1 MAGTEPKSGFL
12 SKLTGM
18 IEEALPRHIGDLPHV
33 RLAFEDTLAVIFAG
47 WCEPVTRKTIDLYA
61 GGNNA
66 SPDTLSAP
74 NAEDEALILGTAAHA
89 LDFDDVHQTSSTH
102 PSAPIVAAL
111 MAATRRHPQ
120 WRERVATAFSIGLAV
135 NVALGRVLGFPH
147 YEKGWHATSTIGP
160 LAATAACAYLMGLDA
175 ERSAAALAI
184 AAAQAGGLQRNFGA
198 MAKPLQ
204 AGLAAAAGL
213 RAARLAGAGVTADE
227 DVFGP
232 KGYFDLYGGAEPG
245 EDAGAIT
252 FDPAQSG
259 IAVKLYPCCYQ
270 THRPIAAALSARR
283 ELQEKNIPLAQLDT
297 IEILGPAGAF
307 LPLRVLDP
315 RTGSEGK
322 FCGAYTVACALVD
335 GEVGLVHFEDDAM
348 RRPDLRAVMNRT
360 RFIEREG
367 KPDGMKRRSD
377 PLDLIARDAAGN
389 EVVRTSVIPAPG
401 SPDSPPTPEQIQ
413 AKVKDCL
420 AFYQR
425 KSGAVFEYGRFQTM
439 IGQILSAPHP
449 AASGVAP
456 SAAPSAA
463 FPAAGD

>member
-12 SKLTGM
+12 SSLTGM
-18 IEEALPRHIGDLPHV
+18 IEGTLPRDIRDLPHV

-47 WCEPVTRKTIDLYA
+47 WHQPVTRKVIELYG
-61 GGNNA
+61 GGNGA
-66 SPDTLSAP
+66 SPNTLSAANP
-74 NAEDEALILGTAAHA
+74 EDEALILGTAAHA
-89 LDFDDVHQTSSTH
+89 LDFDDVHQISSTH

-111 MAATRRHPQ
+111 MAATRLHPE
-120 WRERVATAFSIGLAV
+120 WKERVASAFSAGLAV
-135 NVALGRVLGFPH
+135 NVGLGKVLGFPH

-160 LAATAACAYLMGLDA
+160 LAAAAACAYLMGFDA
-175 ERSAAALAI
+175 ERTAAALAI

-232 KGYFDLYGGAEPG
+232 KGFFDLYGGAESG
-245 EDAGAIT
+245 EDADSVT
-252 FDPAQSG
+252 FDQAQSG

-283 ELQEKNIPLAQLDT
+283 EMREKNIPLADLDT
-297 IEILGPAGAF
+297 IEILAPPGSF

-335 GEVGLVHFEDDAM
+335 GEVGLRHFEDDAV
-348 RRPDLRAVMNRT
+348 RRPELRAVMNRT
-360 RFIEREG
+360 RLTEREG
-367 KPDGMKRRSD
+367 KADGMKRRSD
-377 PLDLIARDAAGN
+377 PLHLIARDAAGN
-389 EVVRTSVIPAPG
+389 EVLRTTVIPAPG

-413 AKVKDCL
+413 AKVIDCL

-425 KSGAVFEYGRFQTM
+425 KTGDAFDYDRFQTL
-439 IGQILSAPHP
+439 IGQMLSAPDR
-449 AASGVAP
+449 VAP
-456 SAAPSAA
+456 AMATGMSSV
-463 FPAAGD
+463 AAGD

>member
-1 MAGTEPKSGFL
+1 
-12 SKLTGM
+12 M
-18 IEEALPRHIGDLPHV
+18 ISEALPRDIRGLPHV

-47 WCEPVTRKTIDLYA
+47 WREPVTRNVIDLYA
-61 GGNNA
+61 GGQDTAPN
-66 SPDTLSAP
+66 TLSAANP
-74 NAEDEALILGTAAHA
+74 EDEALILGTAAHA

-111 MAATRRHPQ
+111 MAAARRHPEM
-120 WRERVATAFSIGLAV
+120 RARVASAFSAGLAA
-135 NVALGRVLGFPH
+135 NVGLGRVLGFPH

-160 LAATAACAYLMGLDA
+160 LAAAAACAYLMGLDA
-175 ERSAAALAI
+175 EKAAAALAI

-232 KGYFDLYGGAEPG
+232 KGFFDLYGGAESG
-245 EDAGAIT
+245 EDANSVT

-283 ELQEKNIPLAQLDT
+283 ELQERNIPLAELAS
-297 IEILGPAGAF
+297 IEILAPAGAF

-335 GEVGLVHFEDDAM
+335 GEVGLRHFEDDAVH
-348 RRPDLRAVMNRT
+348 RPDLRAVMNRT
-360 RFIEREG
+360 RLTERGG
-367 KPDGMKRRSD
+367 KPDGMERRSG
-377 PLDLIARDAAGN
+377 PLDLIARDAAGI
-389 EVVRTSVIPAPG
+389 ELLRTTAIPAPG
-401 SPDSPPTPEQIQ
+401 SPDSSPTPEQIR
-413 AKVKDCL
+413 AKVEDCL

-425 KSGAVFEYGRFQTM
+425 KSGDAFDYVRFQTM
-439 IGQILSAPHP
+439 IGEILSAPEP
-449 AASGVAP
+449 GL
-456 SAAPSAA
+456 SA
-463 FPAAGD
+463 AAGD

>member
-1 MAGTEPKSGFL
+1 MAGNESKSGFL
-12 SKLTGM
+12 SRLTGM
-18 IEEALPRHIGDLPHV
+18 IGETPPRHIRDLPHV

-47 WCEPVTRKTIDLYA
+47 WGEPVTRKVIELYA

-66 SPDTLSAP
+66 PPSTFSAANP
-74 NAEDEALILGTAAHA
+74 EDEAMILGTAAHA

-102 PSAPIVAAL
+102 PSAPIIAAL
-111 MAATRRHPQ
+111 MAAARRRPE
-120 WRERVATAFSIGLAV
+120 WRERVASAFSVGLAA
-135 NVALGRVLGFPH
+135 NVGLGRVLGFPH

-160 LAATAACAYLMGLDA
+160 LAAAAACSYLMGFDA
-175 ERSAAALAI
+175 GHTAAALAI

-213 RAARLAGAGVTADE
+213 RAARLAGVGVTADE

-232 KGYFDLYGGAEPG
+232 KGYFDLYGGAEAG

-252 FDPAQSG
+252 FDPGQSG

-283 ELQEKNIPLAQLDT
+283 ELQEKNIPLADLDT
-297 IEILGPAGAF
+297 IEILAPAGAF

-335 GEVGLVHFEDDAM
+335 GEVGLRHFEDDAV

-360 RFIEREG
+360 RLTEREG
-367 KPDGMKRRSD
+367 KPDGMKRRSE
-377 PLDLIARDAAGN
+377 PLDLIAKDAAGN
-389 EVVRTSVIPAPG
+389 EVLRATVIPAPG
-401 SPDSPPTPEQIQ
+401 SPDSPPTPEQIR
-413 AKVKDCL
+413 AKVNDCL

-425 KSGAVFEYGRFQTM
+425 KTGDAFDYGRFQIM
-439 IGQILSAPHP
+439 IGQILSVPDPVDLAEAP
-449 AASGVAP
+449 AVTFA
-456 SAAPSAA
+456 
-463 FPAAGD
+463 AAGD